1 MEPLPFLRALTP
13 CDRCAVRKTSLCSR
27 VNVDLQRELA
37 RLSHHRTYRLGETVL
52 AEMEAT
58 SFVGIVVS
66 GVLRMQKSLEDG
78 RQQLVGLL
86 FRSDFFGRV
95 FGGLSDYAIEA
106 ASDVILCCYERRAFE
121 RLTER
126 FPELEHQL
134 MLNTLDELD
143 AARNWMLLLGCQTM
157 PERVASFLLMLCRRG
172 EPDEWVSGANLS
184 IHLPI
189 SRRDMASYLGTTG
202 ETISRVIHEMSRRGI
217 IKIRNAQDF
226 EILNKRQLV
235 RMSGRDDL
243 SIRPAI
249 AAQSSRSPYERLA
262 AANGLPRSTGFH

>member
-1 MEPLPFLRALTP
+1 MEILPSVRALTP
-13 CDRCAVRKTSLCSR
+13 CDRCAVRRTSLCSK
-27 VNVDLQRELA
+27 VDIDLQNELA
-37 RLSHHRTYRLGETVL
+37 RLSHHRTYRIGETVL

-106 ASDVILCCYERRAFE
+106 ASDVTLCCYERRAFE
-121 RLTER
+121 RLAER
-126 FPELEHQL
+126 FPALEHQL
-134 MLNTLDELD
+134 MLSALDELD
-143 AARNWMLLLGCQTM
+143 AARNWMLLLGCQTTQ
-157 PERVASFLLMLCRRG
+157 ERIASFFLMLCRRG
-172 EPDEWVSGANLS
+172 GADEWTPGAKLS
-184 IHLPI
+184 IHVPI

-202 ETISRVIHEMSRRGI
+202 ETISRVIHEMSRKGI

-226 EILNKRQLV
+226 EVLNKRQLI

-243 SIRPAI
+243 SFKPPA
-249 AAQSSRSPYERLA
+249 AVRSSRSSSL
-262 AANGLPRSTGFH
+262 

>member
-1 MEPLPFLRALTP
+1 MEVLPSVRALTP
-13 CDRCAVRKTSLCSR
+13 CDRCAARRASLCSK
-27 VNVDLQRELA
+27 VNVDLQKELA
-37 RLSHHRTYRLGETVL
+37 RLSHHRTYRIGETVL

-106 ASDVILCCYERRAFE
+106 ASDVTLCCYERGAFE
-121 RLTER
+121 RLTGR

-134 MLNTLDELD
+134 MLSTLDELD
-143 AARNWMLLLGCQTM
+143 AARNWMLLLGCQTT
-157 PERVASFLLMLCRRG
+157 PERIASFFLMLCRRG
-172 EPDEWVSGANLS
+172 GADEWTPGAKLS
-184 IHLPI
+184 IHVPI
-189 SRRDMASYLGTTG
+189 GRRDMASYLGTTG
-202 ETISRVIHEMSRRGI
+202 ETISRVIHEMSRKGI

-226 EILNKRQLV
+226 EVLNKRQLV

-243 SIRPAI
+243 RSNLQQ
-249 AAQSSRSPYERLA
+249 QSDRVVHLSL
-262 AANGLPRSTGFH
+262 

>member
-1 MEPLPFLRALTP
+1 MDVLPSVRALTP
-13 CDRCAVRKTSLCSR
+13 CDRCAVRNTSLCNR
-27 VNVDLQRELA
+27 VSVGLQKELA

-106 ASDVILCCYERRAFE
+106 ASDVTLCCYERRAFE

-143 AARNWMLLLGCQTM
+143 AARNWMLLLGCQTT
-157 PERVASFLLMLCRRG
+157 PERVASFFLVLCRRSG
-172 EPDEWVSGANLS
+172 ADECTPGANLS
-184 IHLPI
+184 IHVPI

-217 IKIRNAQDF
+217 IKIRNARHFDV
-226 EILNKRQLV
+226 LNKRQLV
-235 RMSGRDDL
+235 RMSARDDL
-243 SIRPAI
+243 SIRQPI
-249 AAQSSRSPYERLA
+249 AAQSGRDLTLTDWR
-262 AANGLPRSTGFH
+262 PRMDLQ

>member
-1 MEPLPFLRALTP
+1 MEALPSVRALTP
-13 CDRCAVRKTSLCSR
+13 CDRCAVRRTSLCNR
-27 VNVDLQRELA
+27 VNVDLQKELA

-52 AEMEAT
+52 GEMEAT

-95 FGGLSDYAIEA
+95 FGGLSDYDIEA
-106 ASDVILCCYERRAFE
+106 ASDVTLCCYERRAFE

-134 MLNTLDELD
+134 MLSTLNELD
-143 AARNWMLLLGCQTM
+143 AARNWMLLLGCQTV
-157 PERVASFLLMLCRRG
+157 PERVASFFLMLCRRSG
-172 EPDEWVSGANLS
+172 ANELTPDANLS
-184 IHLPI
+184 IHVPI

-202 ETISRVIHEMSRRGI
+202 ETISRVIHEMCRKGI
-217 IKIRNAQDF
+217 IKICNAQNF
-226 EILNKRQLV
+226 KILNKRQLV

-243 SIRPAI
+243 SSIPRTA
-249 AAQSSRSPYERLA
+249 SRLKSW
-262 AANGLPRSTGFH
+262 